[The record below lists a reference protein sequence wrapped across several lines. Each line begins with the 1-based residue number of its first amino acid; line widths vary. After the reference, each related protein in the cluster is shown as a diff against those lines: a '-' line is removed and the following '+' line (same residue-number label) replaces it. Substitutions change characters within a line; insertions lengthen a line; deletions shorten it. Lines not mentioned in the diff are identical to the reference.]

1 MIQIKNIALDK
12 INKRYFNIIFF
23 FKNNYVFRFNNNIN
37 FFLIPYRF

>member
-23 FKNNYVFRFNNNIN
+23 KKIIMFSDLITILI
-37 FFLIPYRF
+37 FF